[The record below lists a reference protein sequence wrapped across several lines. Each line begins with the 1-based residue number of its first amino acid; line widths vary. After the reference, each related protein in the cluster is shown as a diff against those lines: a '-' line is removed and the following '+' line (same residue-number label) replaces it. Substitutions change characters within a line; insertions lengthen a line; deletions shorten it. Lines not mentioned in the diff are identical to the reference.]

1 MYHKIGLGVL
11 MLMSLS
17 IIFKFYCGG
26 HDLLMKETGVPWD
39 NQ

>member
-1 MYHKIGLGVL
+1 MDVNVTD
-11 MLMSLS
+11 SLS

-26 HDLLMKETGVPWD
+26 HDLLMETGVPFD